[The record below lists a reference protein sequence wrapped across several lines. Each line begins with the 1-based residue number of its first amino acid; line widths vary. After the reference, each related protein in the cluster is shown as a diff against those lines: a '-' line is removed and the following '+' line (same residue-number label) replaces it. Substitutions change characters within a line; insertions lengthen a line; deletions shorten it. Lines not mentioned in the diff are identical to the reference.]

1 MYIAI
6 AGNIGSGKTTLTE
19 MLTER
24 YGAKAYYE
32 QSDNPYIGDF
42 YNDMNRWSFNLQMYF
57 LGSRIQQTMDILR
70 SGPVDIFQDRT
81 VYEDAYIFADN
92 LHRMGLMSGRD
103 FDTYMSIF
111 GLITNL
117 VPRPDLLI
125 YLKASVPTLI
135 SQIRRRGRAYEMNI
149 DEQYLRRLNDRYDD
163 WIENIYRGEVLVID
177 KDREDFVADA
187 AVMEKICARLDR
199 KREELETAKK
209 FPMLPESF
217 TRRVMA
223 ELGPEEGRALCEA
236 LEGPAPTSVRLH
248 PQRPC
253 RWSGAE
259 AVPWSPAGRYLTERP
274 SFTLDPAFHAG
285 AYYVQEASSQ
295 FLAHVLAG
303 EEVAGKRILDLCAA
317 PGGKTTLYASLAG
330 SDGLV
335 VANEVNRQ
343 RAAVLADNVRK
354 WGLGNV
360 AVTVN
365 EPAQI
370 AVLEGWFDIVAV
382 DAPCSGEGMFRK
394 IPEARDEWSENNVK
408 ICAVRQAEI
417 LREAW
422 KTLRPGGLLIY
433 STCTFNRLENEG
445 SLEGL
450 LAEAGE
456 EIVESTA
463 FDCPPAWG
471 VVCGRVG
478 PFRTFRFYPHRTRG
492 EGFFAAVAR
501 KVSDGGSR
509 VRVPKSRR
517 TIFAPAG
524 RRECAE
530 LSRWVAEPERM
541 RFAAVAD
548 VYYAY
553 YESQYEAVKM
563 LAESL
568 RVIASGVA
576 MGQIFKERLKPDHAL
591 AMFCGLDRGA
601 VPVAELSEE
610 EALRFLRKQEAEAAA
625 FAEGMNLVTHG
636 GAALGFAKRI
646 QNRVNNMYPNS
657 LRIFNL

>member
-1 MYIAI
+1 MP
-6 AGNIGSGKTTLTE
+6 TE
-19 MLTER
+19 YFEQRER
-24 YGAKAYYE
+24 ALLGPRYE
-32 QSDNPYIGDF
+32 QLYAAPQEAAERGVTVSALRAMPEQFAQKADFPLEVSPFCKAAFVVHAPEFKPGRHPY
-42 YNDMNRWSFNLQMYF
+42 
-57 LGSRIQQTMDILR
+57 
-70 SGPVDIFQDRT
+70 
-81 VYEDAYIFADN
+81 
-92 LHRMGLMSGRD
+92 H
-103 FDTYMSIF
+103 
-111 GLITNL
+111 
-117 VPRPDLLI
+117 
-125 YLKASVPTLI
+125 
-135 SQIRRRGRAYEMNI
+135 
-149 DEQYLRRLNDRYDD
+149 
-163 WIENIYRGEVLVID
+163 
-177 KDREDFVADA
+177 
-187 AVMEKICARLDR
+187 
-199 KREELETAKK
+199 
-209 FPMLPESF
+209 
-217 TRRVMA
+217 
-223 ELGPEEGRALCEA
+223 
-236 LEGPAPTSVRLH
+236 
-248 PQRPC
+248 
-253 RWSGAE
+253 
-259 AVPWSPAGRYLTERP
+259 
-274 SFTLDPAFHAG
+274 HAG
-285 AYYVQEASSQ
+285 VFYSQEPSASSAAPLLGVQ
-295 FLAHVLAG
+295 PGMRV
-303 EEVAGKRILDLCAA
+303 LDLCAA
-317 PGGKTTLYASLAG
+317 PGGKSSQLAAALQG
-330 SDGLV
+330 RGVLV
-335 VANEVNRQ
+335 SNEYVAARAEILKSNLERMGVPNAVVLNETPARIAEALPEFFD
-343 RAAVLADNVRK
+343 RVL
-354 WGLGNV
+354 
-360 AVTVN
+360 
-365 EPAQI
+365 
-370 AVLEGWFDIVAV
+370 V